1 MPGMSRRRVV
11 LAAAAIA
18 AVGASAANA
27 QMKPT
32 ISVSSLTLPVFN
44 PIVWAIMKARGLD
57 AKNGFDLDIK
67 AYPSIAAFYAAFAT
81 GETDALIG
89 GPTNLQKLVEEG
101 VPARIIGSGFTLAD
115 LVIFAKDDKIKSL
128 ADLKG
133 KQLAADM
140 GGSQYQVLKMYT
152 AAKGIDL
159 SKDIT
164 VVNAN
169 FAVARAQLEADRV
182 DAALVI
188 EPLASIILRQNP
200 TWKVIFNGAE
210 GWKEIT
216 GQAGWEIVAAMRT
229 DAIKRVPDGPKM
241 LLAAL
246 KDVAAV
252 LKNETDAADQ
262 IAVDSVKLPPGI
274 LKAAVASGRLNMVVE
289 NAWDPATKKSITD
302 MMERA
307 VKSGI
312 FQKMP
317 DESIIYVP

>member
-1 MPGMSRRRVV
+1 
-11 LAAAAIA
+11 
-18 AVGASAANA
+18 
-27 QMKPT
+27 
-32 ISVSSLTLPVFN
+32 
-44 PIVWAIMKARGLD
+44 
-57 AKNGFDLDIK
+57 
-67 AYPSIAAFYAAFAT
+67 
-81 GETDALIG
+81 
-89 GPTNLQKLVEEG
+89 
-101 VPARIIGSGFTLAD
+101 
-115 LVIFAKDDKIKSL
+115 
-128 ADLKG
+128 
-133 KQLAADM
+133 
-140 GGSQYQVLKMYT
+140 
-152 AAKGIDL
+152 
-159 SKDIT
+159 
-164 VVNAN
+164 
-169 FAVARAQLEADRV
+169 VARAQLEADRV